1 MRKAETPLHAES
13 EPRIFLARHMNKGE
27 WLTAALDTRVP
38 DDTIKLLLAM
48 SYEATPGNFAQKEK
62 GAAFNWCVAKKK
74 GRPYLYDRAAEKQS
88 AGDAGEKRK
97 ENPPQDR
104 PCGGFFV
111 FA

>member
-1 MRKAETPLHAES
+1 M
-13 EPRIFLARHMNKGE
+13 
-27 WLTAALDTRVP
+27 TAVLDTRVP

-48 SYEATPGNFAQKEK
+48 SYEMKPCRENFAQKEK
-62 GAAFNWCVAKKK
+62 RAAFNWCVAKKK

-111 FA
+111 FV

>member
-1 MRKAETPLHAES
+1 M
-13 EPRIFLARHMNKGE
+13 
-27 WLTAALDTRVP
+27 TAALDTRVP

-48 SYEATPGNFAQKEK
+48 SYEAMPGKLCSKRK

-104 PCGGFFV
+104 PAEDFLFLYSAV
-111 FA
+111 SAYWEREVESVVLYLVRSTRSA